1 MLVGYK
7 AGDRAVFL
15 FGFAKSDLDN
25 VKEEQ
30 LAELRLTGQ
39 LIITAGAATLGYD
52 LKTGNLLEIDN
63 DEESEGRER

>member
-7 AGDRAVFL
+7 QGNRAVIL

-39 LIITAGAATLGYD
+39 RLRQSLPDSASRQICRALRA
-52 LKTGNLLEIDN
+52 
-63 DEESEGRER
+63 RP